1 MTPRG
6 SRGGFSLLEV
16 LVAGAMFAVG
26 TTGVLSAWSS
36 INGIVDTQRRSAD
49 AIIVAEDVLD
59 ELRLQQRTGPGL
71 TIDGHQ
77 RFFTRD
83 RENAASPTIDGYIV
97 EWEVAQVG
105 AFSYR
110 KVDLTVRWNGVDRRQ
125 HRLAFLTF
133 RPG

>member
-1 MTPRG
+1 MIPG
-6 SRGGFSLLEV
+6 ASRGFSLLEV
-16 LVAGAMFAVG
+16 LIAGAMFAVG
-26 TTGVLSAWSS
+26 TTGVLSAWST

-71 TIDGHQ
+71 TIDAHQ
-77 RFFTRD
+77 RFFTKD
-83 RENAASPTIDGYIV
+83 RQDIASPTIDGYIV
-97 EWEVAQVG
+97 EWQVAQVG

-110 KVDLTVRWNGVDRRQ
+110 KVDLAVRWRGVDRRE

>member
-1 MTPRG
+1 M
-6 SRGGFSLLEV
+6 EV

-26 TTGVLSAWSS
+26 TTGVLSAWST

-59 ELRLQQRTGPGL
+59 ELRLQQRTGPDL

-77 RFFTRD
+77 RFFTKD
-83 RENAASPTIDGYIV
+83 RGNVVSPTIDGYIV
-97 EWEVAQVG
+97 EWQVTQVG
-105 AFSYR
+105 TFSYR
-110 KVDLTVRWNGVDRRQ
+110 KVDLTVRWRGVDRRE

>member
-1 MTPRG
+1 MIPG
-6 SRGGFSLLEV
+6 ASRGFSLLEV
-16 LVAGAMFAVG
+16 LIAGAMFAVG
-26 TTGVLSAWSS
+26 TTGVLSSWST

-59 ELRLQQRTGPGL
+59 ELRLQQRTGPDL

-77 RFFTRD
+77 RFFTKD
-83 RENAASPTIDGYIV
+83 REGAVSPTIDGYIV
-97 EWEVAQVG
+97 EWQVAQVG
-105 AFSYR
+105 TFSYR
-110 KVDLTVRWNGVDRRQ
+110 KVDLTVRWRGVDRRE